1 MQVLYLLAAATENQS
16 NPGSGVLLLIAIVG
30 AIFDWRY
37 VRAGGKPSTR
47 TDLKYLV
54 VIVLTGVVILVWLGL
69 RGASARALGSLTG
82 FGFVLT
88 FLAWEIAR
96 WNVRRK
102 NLLPP
107 KSGPHS

>member
-1 MQVLYLLAAATENQS
+1 MEILYLLAAATENQS
-16 NPGSGVLLLIAIVG
+16 NPGSGVLLLISIVG

-37 VRAGGKPSTR
+37 VRAGGKRSTR

-54 VIVLTGVVILVWLGL
+54 GIVLAGVAILVWLGL
-69 RGASARALGSLTG
+69 RGASAGAIGSLTG
-82 FGFVLT
+82 FGFVFT

-102 NLLPP
+102 NPLSP
-107 KSGPHS
+107 KFGPHS